1 MASSNLTDV
10 VSHDAAQVALYAP
23 YCSGVS
29 REEVLDQAI
38 HLLDKRRV
46 TGQRVLKFGAPHV
59 FELRWQS
66 GTSPQERSSCQ
77 LSFPHLPEVLYS
89 FSVPTHQLVLWLMDL
104 IQNRDGGAE
113 PDLPENFWRWLL
125 VGEIPHSPER

>member
-1 MASSNLTDV
+1 MASSNATDLA
-10 VSHDAAQVALYAP
+10 SHDAAQVALYAP

-38 HLLDKRRV
+38 HLLGKGRV
-46 TGQRVLKFGAPHV
+46 EGQRVLKFGTPHV
-59 FELRWQS
+59 FELRWQA
-66 GTSPQERSSCQ
+66 GTSPQERSSCD
-77 LSFPHLPEVLYS
+77 LSFPQMPEVLYS

-104 IQNRDGGAE
+104 IQTREGGAA

-125 VGEIPHSPER
+125 VGEIPHNPER

>member
-1 MASSNLTDV
+1 MAFSNATDV
-10 VSHDAAQVALYAP
+10 ISHDAAQVALYAP

-29 REEVLDQAI
+29 REEVLHMAL
-38 HLLDKRRV
+38 HLLDAGRV
-46 TGQRVLKFGAPHV
+46 TGQRMLKFGTPHV
-59 FELRWQS
+59 FELRWQA

-77 LSFPHLPEVLYS
+77 LSFPQLPEVLYG

-104 IQNRDGGAE
+104 IQKRDGGAE
-113 PDLPENFWRWLL
+113 SDLPENFWRWLL